1 MSKDLLRNL
10 LRRLGLIRTQAP
22 DAGTDAVVLSDIPSL
37 VQTGRVDE
45 AEARLR
51 ACIASDATNV
61 DALHYLG
68 LICHQSG
75 RHEEA
80 LRHIAA
86 AVALAPQLAFLR
98 SNFAEALRAAGDL
111 AAAER
116 EARTA
121 LSLDTGQA
129 TAEFNLAAILAA
141 RNAPAEALEHA
152 LRALG
157 ARPDWPD
164 ALLLTA
170 NLYIALDERAKA
182 QELLTRVRRLRPED
196 PAALV
201 LSLRNRAWLCDWNAE
216 GGDSHG
222 DHSAFVA
229 MLERWAAHPEDSAFR
244 DINPFVAYEY
254 PMPQALRDA
263 VTQAYADRIVKAAA
277 VVPPP
282 RPSPASGGGCERQ
295 RAGGGTSDSPASGG
309 GSKRQSRLRIGYL
322 SADFHNHPTMH
333 LMRGLFALHD
343 RRRFEIFAYSLGAD
357 DGSAYRSELLRN
369 VDRFVDIRGEAP
381 QAAAARMRADGI
393 DILVDLKGYT
403 HEARPEILALRP
415 APVQVAW
422 LGYPSST
429 GRGLAD
435 YAIVDAI
442 VAPAEHQP
450 HFGEQ
455 LVWMPYSYQVNDCNQ
470 PIAAETPSRADL
482 GLPEGSFVFACFNH
496 VYKIEPRMFAVWTRI
511 LERVPDSVLWLYVTS
526 LAARANLEQAL
537 AAAGIDP
544 RRLIC
549 AGTQAKPQHLARLRQ
564 ADLVLDTLWINAH
577 TGASDALWAGV
588 PVLTCP
594 QEAFPSRVAASLVS
608 AAGLPQLACD
618 SLEAYEE
625 TAVRLALHPE
635 ELQAMRR
642 HLETEHERLPLYDT
656 VRFAR
661 NLERAFE
668 QMWRRHAAGEAP
680 QAFAVTE

>member
-1 MSKDLLRNL
+1 M
-10 LRRLGLIRTQAP
+10 QACL
-22 DAGTDAVVLSDIPSL
+22 TH
-37 VQTGRVDE
+37 
-45 AEARLR
+45 
-51 ACIASDATNV
+51 DATNV

-68 LICHQSG
+68 LIRHQSG

-80 LRHIAA
+80 VRHIAA

-129 TAEFNLAAILAA
+129 SAEFNLAAILAA
-141 RNAPAEALEHA
+141 RNAREEALEHA

-157 ARPDWPD
+157 SRPDWPE

-182 QELLTRVRRLRPED
+182 RELLTRARPLQPEH

-201 LSLRNRAWLCDWNAE
+201 LSLRNRAWLCDWKAD

-222 DHSAFVA
+222 DYSALLT
-229 MLERWAAHPEDSAFR
+229 MLERWVAQPEDPAFR
-244 DINPFVAYEY
+244 GINPFVAYEY
-254 PMPQALRDA
+254 PVPQALRDA
-263 VTQAYADRIVKAAA
+263 VTQAYADRVLKATV

-282 RPSPASGGGCERQ
+282 RPSPASGGG
-295 RAGGGTSDSPASGG
+295 GKHDG
-309 GSKRQSRLRIGYL
+309 RLRIGYL

-343 RRRFEIFAYSLGAD
+343 RSRFSVHAYSLGAD
-357 DGSAYRSELLRN
+357 DGGEYRREVVRD
-369 VDRFVDIRGEAP
+369 VEHFIDIRSLDAE
-381 QAAAARMRADGI
+381 AAAARMRADGI

-415 APVQVAW
+415 APLQVAW
-422 LGYPSST
+422 LGYPAST

-442 VAPAEHQP
+442 AAPAELQA

-455 LVWMPYSYQVNDCNQ
+455 LVWMPHSYQVNDHTQ
-470 PIAAETPSRADL
+470 AIAGETPSRAEL
-482 GLPEGSFVFACFNH
+482 GLPEGHFVYACFNH

-511 LERVPDSVLWLYVTS
+511 LGRVPDSVLWLYVTS
-526 LAARANLEQAL
+526 AAARANLEQAL
-537 AAAGIDP
+537 ASAGIDP
-544 RRLIC
+544 QRLIC
-549 AGTQAKPQHLARLRQ
+549 TGTQRKPQHLARLRQ

-594 QEAFPSRVAASLVS
+594 QDTFASRVAASLVS
-608 AAGLPQLACD
+608 SAGLAQLACEN
-618 SLEAYEE
+618 LEIYEE
-625 TAVRLALHPE
+625 TAVRLAMQPD
-635 ELQAMRR
+635 ELRGLRR
-642 HLETEHERLPLYDT
+642 HLETEHARLPLFDT
-656 VRFAR
+656 ARFAR
-661 NLERAFE
+661 SLEWAYE
-668 QMWRRHAAGEAP
+668 EMWRRHVAGEPP
-680 QAFAVTE
+680 QAFTVAESSAS